1 MKAQAIILR
10 IYIYFPKGT
19 YYFDATHSKF
29 KIVNSV
35 KDNATFVSA
44 LLLARKRYGLL
55 PLVR

>member
-29 KIVNSV
+29 KFLNSV
-35 KDNATFVSA
+35 KDNAYFC
-44 LLLARKRYGLL
+44 
-55 PLVR
+55 